1 MSEEKKPEEM
11 TFEESLNKLNELVDK
26 LENSGLDLDENIRIY
41 EEAVVLRDRCRAILE
56 ESERKVQ
63 KLMETAEGIR
73 TEQFSVE

>member
-1 MSEEKKPEEM
+1 MSEETRPEEM
-11 TFEESLNKLNELVDK
+11 TFEECLNKLNELVDK

-63 KLMETAEGIR
+63 KLMETAEGIK

>member
-63 KLMETAEGIR
+63 KLMETAEGIK

>member
-1 MSEEKKPEEM
+1 MSEEKRPEEM
-11 TFEESLNKLNELVDK
+11 TFEECLNKLNELVDK

-41 EEAVVLRDRCRAILE
+41 EEAVTLRDRCRAILE

-63 KLMETAEGIR
+63 KLMETAEGIK

>member
-1 MSEEKKPEEM
+1 MSEEKRPEEM
-11 TFEESLNKLNELVDK
+11 TFEECLNKLNELVDK

-63 KLMETAEGIR
+63 KLMETAEGIK

>member
-41 EEAVVLRDRCRAILE
+41 EEAVVLRDRCKAILE

-63 KLMETAEGIR
+63 KLMETADGLK

>member
-41 EEAVVLRDRCRAILE
+41 EQAVVLRDRCRAILE

-63 KLMETAEGIR
+63 KLMETAEGLK

>member
-1 MSEEKKPEEM
+1 MSEDKKPEEM

-73 TEQFSVE
+73 TESFSVE

>member
-41 EEAVVLRDRCRAILE
+41 EQAVVLRDRYRAILE

-63 KLMETAEGIR
+63 KLMETAEGLK

>member
-1 MSEEKKPEEM
+1 MSEEKRPEEM
-11 TFEESLNKLNELVDK
+11 TFEESLNKLSELVDK

-63 KLMETAEGIR
+63 KLMETAEGIK

>member
-1 MSEEKKPEEM
+1 MSEEKRPEDM
-11 TFEESLNKLNELVDK
+11 TFEECLNKLNELVDK

-41 EEAVVLRDRCRAILE
+41 EEAVVLRDRCRKILE

-63 KLMETAEGIR
+63 KLMETAEGIK